1 MHQENGQVERYC
13 RTVLNM
19 IRVEVN
25 YNKNDW
31 SKVLWKLQLVLNI
44 TKHKTTQYSAL
55 NLLIGTDSTTP
66 LINSLIK
73 DITYE
78 GSNPNRYAT
87 RELRRQRA
95 EELIRDNINKQDA
108 YVNKNRKPPKKY
120 QVNDLIYV
128 IKNSQ
133 STGKLDSGMTG
144 PYKVTKALPN
154 DRYEVQLLAGAY
166 GKTTQVAATF
176 MVLWKGEWT
185 PETCAAF
192 FEETND
198 DNAEQLSDVVGV
210 TDPSTSSSEG
220 FGDAAPSGE
229 AVLEED

>member
-1 MHQENGQVERYC
+1 M
-13 RTVLNM
+13 
-19 IRVEVN
+19 
-25 YNKNDW
+25 
-31 SKVLWKLQLVLNI
+31 
-44 TKHKTTQYSAL
+44 
-55 NLLIGTDSTTP
+55 
-66 LINSLIK
+66 
-73 DITYE
+73 
-78 GSNPNRYAT
+78 
-87 RELRRQRA
+87 
-95 EELIRDNINKQDA
+95 
-108 YVNKNRKPPKKY
+108 Y
-120 QVNDLIYV
+120 QVNDLVYV

-133 STGKLDSGMTG
+133 STGKLDIGMRG

-166 GKTTQVAATF
+166 GKTTRVAATY

-210 TDPSTSSSEG
+210 TGPSTSSSEG
-220 FGDAAPSGE
+220 FRDAAPSGE

>member
-1 MHQENGQVERYC
+1 MDKCSYKTNSRC
-13 RTVLNM
+13 RAAKRRTSSR
-19 IRVEVN
+19 I
-25 YNKNDW
+25 DAW
-31 SKVLWKLQLVLNI
+31 GAD
-44 TKHKTTQYSAL
+44 SATRPR
-55 NLLIGTDSTTP
+55 GYAATDSANQP
-66 LINSLIK
+66 DGVIAVRRCGDECCRAALDRYQLCS

-95 EELIRDNINKQDA
+95 EELIRDNRNKQDA

-120 QVNDLIYV
+120 QVNDLVYV

-133 STGKLDSGMTG
+133 STGKLDSGMRG

-166 GKTTQVAATF
+166 GKTTQVAATY

-210 TDPSTSSSEG
+210 TGPSTSSSEG